1 MVYKNDFRYEND
13 CLYYMTRVTQGVRQ
27 RHFHFMVMGFEW
39 TSWIWITRGVYIQE
53 TRVHPS
59 QLYVDIYIY

>member
-27 RHFHFMVMGFEW
+27 RRFILWLGFI
-39 TSWIWITRGVYIQE
+39 S
-53 TRVHPS
+53 
-59 QLYVDIYIY
+59 